1 MVSKQYNT
9 LFLLTNCKPSRHCKS
24 WTNIIIVVP
33 SITTAI
39 TEFVSWYYA
48 MLFLFISCS
57 FFCAEWQWTKFAF
70 LFLLWKGRCRLLP
83 REGEILHIK
92 DYCYESVNCAV
103 LRNGFTQYLLQIT
116 EKYFNYEFWRSFLIW
131 LDLNV
136 ISFIIFPGLNVGIKT
151 QIFHLCLLK

>member
-1 MVSKQYNT
+1 MLLVRKQRNTQEPYT

-70 LFLLWKGRCRLLP
+70 LFLLWKGDVVYCQ
-83 REGEILHIK
+83 EKEILHIK

-103 LRNGFTQYLLQIT
+103 LRNGFTQYLLQMI
-116 EKYFNYEFWRSFLIW
+116 EKYSMMNFY
-131 LDLNV
+131 V
-136 ISFIIFPGLNVGIKT
+136 
-151 QIFHLCLLK
+151 